1 MGAALLVLLGL
12 GLFVA
17 GVLTGGTAYY
27 WACVVACLGA
37 AVLLFVARR
46 RMAAEA
52 DAPGVEGPSGNRA
65 ARGDPAGDQA
75 GAAEDSGPAA
85 ETPAPPHGSLLR
97 SGALGRRAAQ
107 TEPAAAKNLPD
118 PPVEEVEVTDLL
130 LVVDL
135 KDEVYVVDERP
146 RYHLAGCLH
155 LRGHTAIPLPM
166 DEARTDGFTP
176 CAVCAPERNM
186 AEQVRA
192 RKAAGNT

>member
-52 DAPGVEGPSGNRA
+52 DAPEA
-65 ARGDPAGDQA
+65 E
-75 GAAEDSGPAA
+75 EDSEPAA
-85 ETPAPPHGSLLR
+85 ATPAPPHGSLLR
-97 SGALGRRAAQ
+97 SGVLGRRAAQ
-107 TEPAAAKNLPD
+107 SEPAAARNLPD
-118 PPVEEVEVTDLL
+118 PPAEEVEVTDLL

>member
-27 WACVVACLGA
+27 WACVGTCLGA
-37 AVLLFVARR
+37 AVLLFAARR
-46 RMAAEA
+46 RMTAEEDAPEARADLAADLPEAAEGSA
-52 DAPGVEGPSGNRA
+52 
-65 ARGDPAGDQA
+65 
-75 GAAEDSGPAA
+75 PAA
-85 ETPAPPHGSLLR
+85 AGTPAAPPDGPLR
-97 SGALGRRAAQ
+97 SAAHGRRAGHG
-107 TEPAAAKNLPD
+107 EPAPAKNLPD

-146 RYHLAGCLH
+146 RYHLAGCVH

-192 RKAAGNT
+192 RRAAPG

>member
-1 MGAALLVLLGL
+1 
-12 GLFVA
+12 
-17 GVLTGGTAYY
+17 
-27 WACVVACLGA
+27 
-37 AVLLFVARR
+37 VLLFVARR

-52 DAPGVEGPSGNRA
+52 DAPEAGAPGGRTEMPSSAPAAAGRA
-65 ARGDPAGDQA
+65 ARGELAVDPTEAV
-75 GAAEDSGPAA
+75 EDSAPAA
-85 ETPAPPHGSLLR
+85 TEAPAPPRGSPLR
-97 SGALGRRAAQ
+97 SGGHGRRAAHG
-107 TEPAAAKNLPD
+107 EPAPAKDLPD

-146 RYHLAGCLH
+146 RYHLAGCVH

-176 CAVCAPERNM
+176 CAVCAPERNV

-192 RKAAGNT
+192 RKAAGNS